1 MSLFFH
7 SCFPSTQSCAWRVV
21 GPSINTEWMGKT
33 CFSVKADCSKY
44 FVSYLVTFLAAFS
57 FFLCWFHYTESFPFY
72 IQAIHFAFGKFLTL
86 GEDGDYFPSISVL
99 KCYLILFY
107 KVTCFFFDWSC
118 QPITMLINET
128 DERLT
133 ISCGCFFILSGYPT
147 VWVLRYLRISE
158 WVLLNITI
166 SYCSW
171 KQNPKLGNS
180 FMI

>member
-44 FVSYLVTFLAAFS
+44 YVSYLVTFLAAFS

-99 KCYLILFY
+99 KCYLILFCIFHHFN
-107 KVTCFFFDWSC
+107 VTLRVNPRW
-118 QPITMLINET
+118 INVWYET
-128 DERLT
+128 W
-133 ISCGCFFILSGYPT
+133 ISVHLHSVFYLSQWYPLNHISLPCYIIYAFI
-147 VWVLRYLRISE
+147 
-158 WVLLNITI
+158 
-166 SYCSW
+166 
-171 KQNPKLGNS
+171 
-180 FMI
+180 